1 MTPYEKKTWFYLTR
15 GMIQGLFYGER
26 TPENLENILIQFNK
40 IAPELNIPEADI
52 PLKEI
57 TINAV

>member
-1 MTPYEKKTWFYLTR
+1 MTPYEKKTWLYLTR